1 MPRKPSACPE
11 CGSLEVIPIVYGY
24 PADMGAY
31 LKAVDEGRFAPGGC
45 CVDGS
50 NPDWHCRDCEHRW

>member
-1 MPRKPSACPE
+1 M
-11 CGSLEVIPIVYGY
+11 IPIEYGY

-45 CVDGS
+45 CVDES